1 MRKGPRVKAKAYR
14 KELKRLHGELVAMQE
29 WVKTT
34 GAKVVIV
41 FEGRDTAGKGGV
53 IQALTE
59 RVSPRVFRI
68 VALPAPTDQQKTQ
81 MYIQRYVPHFPSGGE
96 VVIFDRSWYNRAG
109 VERVFGYAT
118 PDEVEAFLQVVP
130 EFERLMTHSG
140 IIVLKYWLEVSPDQQ
155 TERLQ
160 GRIDDKRKV
169 WKLSGMDLASYEKWD
184 EYTRARDDMLTRTH
198 SEWAPWRTV
207 HSDDKEAARL
217 NLIADILAAVP
228 YTPLERDAVVLPER
242 TVTPDAAPQI
252 VQDLLVENR
261 YSD

>member
-1 MRKGPRVKAKAYR
+1 MKNKAYR

-29 WVKTT
+29 WAKRT

-53 IQALTE
+53 IKALTE
-59 RVSPRVFRI
+59 RVSPRVFR
-68 VALPAPTDQQKTQ
+68 VTALPAPSEEQKSQ
-81 MYIQRYVPHFPSGGE
+81 MYMQRYVPHFPSGGE

-118 PDEVEAFLQVVP
+118 EEQVESFLQAAP
-130 EFERLMTHSG
+130 AFEKYMVDSG
-140 IIVLKYWLEVSPDQQ
+140 IILLKYWLEVSPEQQ

-169 WKLSGMDLASYEKWD
+169 WKLSGMDIASYSKWD
-184 EYTRARDDMLTRTH
+184 DYTNARDDMLARTS

-207 HSDDKEAARL
+207 HSDDKDAARL
-217 NLIADILAAVP
+217 NVISDILATVP
-228 YTPLERDAVVLPER
+228 YAPLPRDEVRLPDR
-242 TVTPDAAPQI
+242 VVTPDGSPEI
-252 VQDLLVENR
+252 VESLLVEDIYGAASR
-261 YSD
+261 GQL

>member
-1 MRKGPRVKAKAYR
+1 MKNKAYR

-29 WVKTT
+29 WVKAT

-59 RVSPRVFRI
+59 RVSPRVFRV
-68 VALPAPTDQQKTQ
+68 VALPAPTDEQKSQ
-81 MYIQRYVPHFPSGGE
+81 MYIQRYVPHLPSGGE

-109 VERVFGYAT
+109 VERIFGYAT
-118 PDEVEAFLQVVP
+118 EDEVEGFLQVVP
-130 EFERLMTHSG
+130 EFERLMARSG
-140 IIVLKYWLEVSPDQQ
+140 IILLKYWLEVSPEQQ

-184 EYTRARDDMLTRTH
+184 EYTNARDEMLARTH

-207 HSDDKEAARL
+207 LSDDKEAARL
-217 NLIADILAAVP
+217 NLISDILAAVP
-228 YTPLERDAVVLPER
+228 YTPLERERVVLPER
-242 TVTPDAAPQI
+242 TVTPDSAPQI
-252 VQDLLVENR
+252 VQNLLVEDR
-261 YSD
+261 FGETAGEE